1 MGFHLSERR
10 LAARAVQHT
19 GSSRERLTARGQR
32 RAGSGPLSGS
42 TCSNAARR
50 GNCFGL
56 LRSPSG
62 APDSTAKPRTVGRVG
77 SAAANCNSTARC
89 VAPEFMP
96 NLEPVAR
103 GRHAEHAWL
112 APTGCIA
119 IGHRAPTMRA
129 CSQAALPRGQRR
141 WPRRTATGRGR
152 HCERARAGASACRLA
167 AGAGRASRAERRPR
181 RSGVQHP
188 RSARPPP
195 HHTRVTAVSSTRRL
209 GSSAVTGR
217 VTRHGQTWHYTIHE
231 T

>member
-10 LAARAVQHT
+10 LAARAVCSIHRVVPRAPDSPRAAPRWQRP
-19 GSSRERLTARGQR
+19 SPAR
-32 RAGSGPLSGS
+32 RARTPRG
-42 TCSNAARR
+42 AAIVSAFCVRR
-50 GNCFGL
+50 A
-56 LRSPSG
+56 S
-62 APDSTAKPRTVGRVG
+62 DSTAKPRTVGRVG